1 MPNVTELTRKTLQTG
16 AHPGVRAAL
25 WVGFVFYF
33 FYHAARFFGRSWPLK
48 MEKDAEQIYRL
59 STWIAEHGDYP
70 ARLWLDN
77 LLIVFPYP
85 PPTPLMFAALGA
97 AGPHCFLAIWITL
110 IAAAFFWSIK
120 VCFLSEPA
128 EIRRGWLLIGMA
140 GLLVAGSAVS
150 WDLRYGNSNLIW
162 LGAVL
167 LGYAHVRKRPMLA
180 GFCVGVS
187 VALKLYSGL
196 LIGWLLL
203 YRPKAAVIAIAVT
216 VCLWVLLPVASFG
229 PAGTVKLYDGWLEQL
244 RIVSGYWVYETVPES
259 GQVVTTVRRAAIVI
273 TGAGP
278 AAASTEWLVRSL
290 FAAWTALILW
300 YGWRAW
306 RAGTN
311 ATRSRAMLGDW
322 IVLLLFPLPFS
333 PWLEPYHAV
342 PMLPAAVLLVA
353 VALDQNVSA
362 RGRSVAAFALAGV
375 SLLRVFFD
383 PILLR
388 GLSMLAQFAFVVAA
402 LALLRREL
410 VQQTV
415 EPEVS
420 RAAAPVEA

>member
-1 MPNVTELTRKTLQTG
+1 
-16 AHPGVRAAL
+16 
-25 WVGFVFYF
+25 
-33 FYHAARFFGRSWPLK
+33 

-59 STWIAEHGDYP
+59 SNWIAEHGDYP

-97 AGPHCFLAIWITL
+97 AGPNWFLLVWITM
-110 IAAAFFWSIK
+110 IAAAFVWSIK

-128 EIRRGWLLIGMA
+128 EIRRS
-140 GLLVAGSAVS
+140 GLLVGMVGLLIAGSPVS
-150 WDLRYGNSNLIW
+150 WDLRFGNSNLIW

-167 LGYAHVRKRPMLA
+167 LGYAHVRKRPILA

-203 YRPKAAVIAIAVT
+203 YRAKAAFMAIGVT
-216 VCLWVLLPVASFG
+216 ICLWLLLPVAMFG
-229 PAGTVKLYDGWLEQL
+229 PSGAVTLYNGWLEQL
-244 RIVSGYWVYETVPES
+244 RIVSGYWVYDTVPET
-259 GQVVTTVRRAAIVI
+259 GQAVTTLRRAAIVI

-278 AAASTEWLVRSL
+278 AAASTEWLVRA
-290 FAAWTALILW
+290 FYAAWTALILG

-306 RAGTN
+306 RAGIG
-311 ATRSRAMLGDW
+311 AMPSRAMLADW
-322 IVLLLFPLPFS
+322 LVLLLFPLPFS

-353 VALDQNVSA
+353 VAVDQNVST
-362 RGRSVAAFALAGV
+362 RGRAAAAFALVAV
-375 SLLRVFFD
+375 LLLRVFFD
-383 PILLR
+383 QILMR
-388 GLSMLAQFAFVVAA
+388 GLSMLAQFAFVVVA
-402 LALLRREL
+402 LALLRREFL
-410 VQQTV
+410 QKTI

-420 RAAAPVEA
+420 ESAAPVEA